1 MDVPGHDGKKGFGGA
16 CFPKDTSALLK
27 YAQDIGVDLDV
38 LKIAINKNN
47 KIRSQYTELGARE
60 KEQNVSFDDKI

>member
-47 KIRSQYTELGARE
+47 KIRSQYTELGVRE